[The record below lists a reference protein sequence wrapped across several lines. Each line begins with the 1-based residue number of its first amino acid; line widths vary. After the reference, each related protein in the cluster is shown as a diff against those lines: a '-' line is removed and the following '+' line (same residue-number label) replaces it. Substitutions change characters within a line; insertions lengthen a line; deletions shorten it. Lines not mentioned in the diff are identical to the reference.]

1 METDTTFERGG
12 TALSA
17 LLVNIGT
24 ALTGMLAW
32 FTSVLAVIETA
43 IGTSSLLQILLG
55 FVATIFG
62 FGVVRY
68 VIRTVKSIK
77 AGR

>member
-1 METDTTFERGG
+1 
-12 TALSA
+12 
-17 LLVNIGT
+17 
-24 ALTGMLAW
+24 MLAW

-55 FVATIFG
+55 FVATVFG
-62 FGVVRY
+62 FAVVRY

>member
-1 METDTTFERGG
+1 MVSDTTFERGG
-12 TALSA
+12 TALSD

-24 ALTGMLAW
+24 ALTGMLTW
-32 FTSVLAVIETA
+32 FTSVLDAIETA

>member
-1 METDTTFERGG
+1 
-12 TALSA
+12 LSA
-17 LLVNIGT
+17 LLVSIGT